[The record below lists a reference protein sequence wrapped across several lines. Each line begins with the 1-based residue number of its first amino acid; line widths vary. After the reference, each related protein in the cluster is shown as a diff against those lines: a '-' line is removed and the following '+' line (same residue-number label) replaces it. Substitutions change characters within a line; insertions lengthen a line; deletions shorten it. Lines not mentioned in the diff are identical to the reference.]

1 MLLSLSL
8 EGSLGGLG
16 DLEVTSTGVQAGGL
30 EVERVGGVLG
40 IEAAHS
46 AILVA
51 LGVSIDL
58 FSNGSPAFNGG
69 GHSLSEV
76 KDELSSGVSVGIS
89 KSLSHIISS
98 SLGGVSPELT
108 ELKGIIEESFDGSVV
123 H

>member
-1 MLLSLSL
+1 L

-76 KDELSSGVSVGIS
+76 KDELSSGVPVGIS